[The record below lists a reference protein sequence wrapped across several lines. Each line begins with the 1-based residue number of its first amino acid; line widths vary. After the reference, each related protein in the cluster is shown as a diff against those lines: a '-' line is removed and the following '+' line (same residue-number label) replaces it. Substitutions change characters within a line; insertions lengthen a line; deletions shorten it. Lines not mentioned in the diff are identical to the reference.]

1 MSKVK
6 EWFASW
12 RLMSWRTALVAAFIL
27 YTLVGFFVVPWV
39 AEKVIVNMAHDKLG
53 REVTVEKIRCNPF
66 TLSLTVEGLNL
77 PDRPGSTML
86 SFDEMYA
93 NLQASSLFRWAFTLK
108 EVNIRA
114 PYVAMR
120 RFEDGGIN
128 LLELKDDLAETVD
141 LSDEAF
147 GLPRAILQ
155 EIRITGGRVEL
166 EDLAREEPL
175 LWELGP
181 AELALSEISTI
192 PDGLGTN
199 DIALGLPEGGTIRIM
214 GSVVIEPFGV
224 EGSLSVDK
232 LVTEKLW
239 PAVGN
244 KLDFAIRGGALAAS
258 LRYRVWLG
266 EEGLGLHAEG
276 IESQVSELGVHTLE
290 PEADL
295 LQVPS
300 VVVSGGSLLWPE
312 ARLEVESVMVEAAKA
327 SVWLEPDGTPV
338 WTTLVPEETRQELI
352 ELWEKLE
359 EQYSPVAVVH
369 RFEVAGAAAAFE
381 DRTFDEPVRVEV
393 SDAAVV
399 VTEISSEPES
409 QWGLEASAALAGG
422 APASATGTM
431 MASPLTVDAEVSV
444 EGLDLAQFQPY
455 VGKFVPVELRAG
467 QMTASGKARL
477 APSEEGPDVTFEG
490 TASVGDLDLVE
501 TVTDSSLLKWGE
513 LKIDGIQAALL
524 PTSAEV
530 AKVDI
535 HDAGLEVIVAED
547 GTINVL
553 EFFNEI
559 AADLEKL
566 PPAHIAQVELHDCFG
581 RYFEENPTRP
591 FELSLEAV
599 NGTVVGF
606 ATNATTTSE
615 LEVDAAISTGGA
627 VRVTGELAPLDY
639 TRITDMQVDV
649 RDVHLPPMSPKS
661 AKLVGHPVDAGTASL
676 DLDIEITDQQLV
688 SENHVVITNLQ
699 LGERVEGDRVI
710 DLPVKLGV
718 KLLKDKNGQ
727 ITLDI
732 PVEGDMSNPDFVMT
746 AAFTSA
752 FKGLVG
758 EIAKSPFRMLGR
770 LAGGSDDQNLEFVD
784 FAVGSTEL
792 ESPVTTNLDTLAKAL
807 AERPA
812 LVLEIAGT
820 VDPEADA
827 AGLRKTALEDQ
838 LGSEGIDIAELKT
851 GELSSLEKRVRN
863 KAPGSDVDSIRARYT
878 SGTEEPT
885 LDEPA
890 YRTALL
896 DELIAAQ
903 AIDEVQVQS
912 LAGAR
917 AEAIRSYLVDT
928 AGVDTA
934 RVEVRP
940 EPVTVNEGEDP
951 VRCQLVLRD

>member
-1 MSKVK
+1 MSGVK

-12 RLMSWRTALVAAFIL
+12 RLMSWRSALVAAFIL
-27 YTLVGFFVVPWV
+27 YTLVGFLVVPWV

-53 REVTVEKIRCNPF
+53 REVTVDKIRCNPF
-66 TLSLTVEGLNL
+66 TLSLTVERLNL

-108 EVNIRA
+108 EVRIEN
-114 PYVAMR
+114 PYVALR

-128 LLELKDDLAETVD
+128 VLEVKEVLGNTMDF
-141 LSDEAF
+141 SDEAF
-147 GLPRAILQ
+147 GLPRALLR
-155 EIRITGGRVEL
+155 EIYINDAHFDI
-166 EDLAREEPL
+166 EDRAREEPL
-175 LWELGP
+175 LWPGGP
-181 AELALSEISTI
+181 AQLVLSEISTI

-199 DIALGLPEGGTIRIM
+199 DIAIGLWAGGTIRIA
-214 GSVVIEPFGV
+214 GSVVVEPFGL
-224 EGSLSVDK
+224 EGALSIDK
-232 LVTEKLW
+232 IIAADLW
-239 PAVGN
+239 PAIGHKFEFGVQ
-244 KLDFAIRGGALAAS
+244 GGEVATD
-258 LRYRVWLG
+258 LRYRIWLG
-266 EEGLGLHAEG
+266 EEGLGLHVDGLEA
-276 IESQVSELGVHTLE
+276 QVS
-290 PEADL
+290 DL
-295 LQVPS
+295 S
-300 VVVSGGSLLWPE
+300 VSAPDSDSDLVQAPAIVVSGGSLMWPE
-312 ARLEVESVMVEAAKA
+312 ARLEAESVVVEGANAA
-327 SVWLEPDGTPV
+327 VWLEPDGTPV
-338 WTTLVPEETRQELI
+338 WKTLVPEETRQELI
-352 ELWEKLE
+352 DLWERLNE
-359 EQYSPVAVVH
+359 EYSPVATLQH
-369 RFEVAGAAAAFE
+369 FEVNGATAVFE
-381 DRTFDEPVRVEV
+381 DRTFEEPVRVEA

-399 VTEISSEPES
+399 VTDISSEPGS

-422 APASATGTM
+422 APASAIGTM
-431 MASPLTVDAEVSV
+431 MASPLTVDAEVGV

-547 GTINVL
+547 GAINVL

-559 AADLEKL
+559 APDLEKL

-627 VRVTGELAPLDY
+627 VRVTGELDPLDY

-699 LGERVEGDRVI
+699 LGERVDGDRVI

-863 KAPGSDVDSIRARYT
+863 TAPGSDVDSIRARYT

-890 YRTALL
+890 YRRALL

>member
-1 MSKVK
+1 MSGVK

-27 YTLVGFFVVPWV
+27 YTLVGFLVVPWV
-39 AEKVIVNMAHDKLG
+39 AEKVIVNMAHKKLG

-77 PDRPGSTML
+77 PDRPGSTLL

-108 EVNIRA
+108 EVRIEN
-114 PYVAMR
+114 PYVALR
-120 RFEDGGIN
+120 QFEDGGIN
-128 LLELKDDLAETVD
+128 VLEVKEVLGTTMD

-147 GLPRAILQ
+147 GLPRALLR
-155 EIRITGGRVEL
+155 EIYINDAHFDI
-166 EDLAREEPL
+166 EDRAREEPL
-175 LWELGP
+175 LWPGGP
-181 AELALSEISTI
+181 AQLVLSEISTI
-192 PDGLGTN
+192 PDRLGTN
-199 DIALGLPEGGTIRIM
+199 DIAIGLWAGGTIRIT
-214 GSVVIEPFGV
+214 GGVVVEPFGL
-224 EGSLSVDK
+224 EGALSIDK
-232 LVTEKLW
+232 IIAADLW
-239 PAVGN
+239 PAIGHKFEFGVQ
-244 KLDFAIRGGALAAS
+244 GGEIATD
-258 LRYRVWLG
+258 LRYRIWLG
-266 EEGLGLHAEG
+266 DEGLGLHVDGLEA
-276 IESQVSELGVHTLE
+276 QVSDLSVSAHDSDS
-290 PEADL
+290 DL
-295 LQVPS
+295 LQAPAI
-300 VVVSGGSLLWPE
+300 VVSGGSLMWPE
-312 ARLEVESVMVEAAKA
+312 ARLEAESVVVEGTNAA
-327 SVWLEPDGTPV
+327 VWLEPDGTPV
-338 WTTLVPEETRQELI
+338 WKTLVPEETRQELI
-352 ELWEKLE
+352 ELWERLNE
-359 EQYSPVAVVH
+359 EYSPVAALQ
-369 RFEVAGAAAAFE
+369 RFEVNGASAVFE
-381 DRTFDEPVRVEV
+381 DRTFEEPVRVEV

-399 VTEISSEPES
+399 VTDISSEPGS

-422 APASATGTM
+422 APASAIGTM
-431 MASPLTVDAEVSV
+431 MASPLTVDAEVGV

-455 VGKFVPVELRAG
+455 VGKFVPVELQAG

-535 HDAGLEVIVAED
+535 HDAGLEVIVAAD

-581 RYFEENPTRP
+581 RYFEENPTRQ

-606 ATNATTTSE
+606 ATDATTTSE

-639 TRITDMQVDV
+639 TRMTDMQVDV
-649 RDVHLPPMSPKS
+649 RDVHLPPVSPKS
-661 AKLVGHPVDAGTASL
+661 AKLVGHPVDAGKASL

-732 PVEGDMSNPDFVMT
+732 PVEGDMSNPDFIMT

-770 LAGGSDDQNLEFVD
+770 LAGGADDQNLEFVD
-784 FAVGSTEL
+784 FAAGSAEL

-812 LVLEIAGT
+812 LALEIAGT

-838 LGSEGIDIAELKT
+838 LGSEGIGIAELKT
-851 GELSSLEKRVRN
+851 GELSSLEKWVRS
-863 KAPGSDVDSIRARYT
+863 KAPGSDVDGIRARYT
-878 SGTEEPT
+878 SGTELPT

-903 AIDEVQVQS
+903 AIDEAQVPS

-951 VRCQLVLRD
+951 VRCQLMLRG